1 MELGNSVKISLK
13 NSTRRV
19 VMIPV
24 RNLVLPK
31 SNLSVRI
38 WISEQTWN
46 SIYIIIRNLVLN
58 SIKNPLYASI
68 KNKAN
73 GNR

>member
-1 MELGNSVKISLK
+1 MELGNSVRTSLK
-13 NSTRRV
+13 NSARRV
-19 VMIPV
+19 VIIPV

-31 SNLSVRI
+31 SNLSVRT
-38 WISEQTWN
+38 WIFEQTWN

-58 SIKNPLYASI
+58 SIKNQLYTSI

-73 GNR
+73 GIR

>member
-31 SNLSVRI
+31 SNVSVRI